1 MKKAISIFAIVMCA
15 VSIMTFNAMSATEV
29 DPAVAAANIQG
40 VIDAT
45 KAQNDTTAPE
55 TVIIE
60 DAAIPVAEMPEADP
74 APETASVPETV
85 TTPEPTPAPVA
96 LATPT
101 PVQVVPAN
109 QDMAQ
114 ADGSA
119 EFEQEAALEDAKTEE
134 VVEADAEN
142 EVEGETDESLVLN
155 NNRTLAFMDN
165 GDITIV
171 EEAGEDPEFMAI
183 CMMTIGKWFP
193 TGDIS
198 MYNPTENNLG
208 PAIAVYEDEAGNMVT
223 CLNTYRVAA
232 NEESEGASTV
242 LLRLVGQLEN
252 EGLANMVFRSDVV
265 YNVVNG
271 SMYDAVTVEDTGDA
285 IQVSIPDH
293 ELSGADFLTLIEGL
307 QAQL

>member
-45 KAQNDTTAPE
+45 KAQNATTIPE
-55 TVIIE
+55 TIIIE
-60 DAAIPVAEMPEADP
+60 DAVIPVAEMPEADC

-85 TTPEPTPAPVA
+85 TTSEPTPAPVA
-96 LATPT
+96 LATPA

-119 EFEQEAALEDAKTEE
+119 EFEQEAAPEDAKTEE

-142 EVEGETDESLVLN
+142 EADGETDESLVLN
-155 NNRTLAFMDN
+155 SIRLAFMDN
-165 GDITIV
+165 GDINIV

-232 NEESEGASTV
+232 NEESEGTSTV

-285 IQVSIPDH
+285 IQVSIPEH

>member
-29 DPAVAAANIQG
+29 DPAVAA
-40 VIDAT
+40 
-45 KAQNDTTAPE
+45 KAQNATTIPE
-55 TVIIE
+55 TIIIK

-85 TTPEPTPAPVA
+85 TTSEPTPAPVV
-96 LATPT
+96 LATPA
-101 PVQVVPAN
+101 PV
-109 QDMAQ
+109 
-114 ADGSA
+114 
-119 EFEQEAALEDAKTEE
+119 QEAALEDAKTEK

-142 EVEGETDESLVLN
+142 EAEGETDESLVLN
-155 NNRTLAFMDN
+155 NKRTLAFMDN
-165 GDITIV
+165 GDIIIV

-198 MYNPTENNLG
+198 MYTTENNLG
-208 PAIAVYEDEAGNMVT
+208 PAIAVYEDEAGNIVT

-271 SMYDAVTVEDTGDA
+271 SMYDAVTVEDTGSA